1 MDREKFPVP
10 MVCENEVR
18 NGADE
23 CLVLGLGRR
32 KAFTLLLHRPLLVIQ
47 PAVQKDQANSKEQD

>member
-18 NGADE
+18 NGTDE
-23 CLVLGLGRR
+23 CLVLGMGRR
-32 KAFTLLLHRPLLVIQ
+32 KAFTLLLHHLLLVIK
-47 PAVQKDQANSKEQD
+47 PAVHQEQAEGKKQD